1 MHGAGDAIG
10 RDSVATRREPGM
22 SMKKAEEMESVAMA
36 ATWQGPGRI
45 THGDPFLGGAESIL
59 GRARKRMR
67 AEAGVAWAASG
78 AYERVAL
85 SYLGISSTL
94 IAYFAKNL
102 QHPLRLLGVQAGVA
116 LVVLMLCWVGAHA
129 AAKEAR
135 IGAPDDAVHTRMA
148 RREIIGLRSLA
159 DRSAAY
165 DLAGSVRHA
174 AAE

>member
-1 MHGAGDAIG
+1 

-67 AEAGVAWAASG
+67 AE
-78 AYERVAL
+78 ERVAL

-129 AAKEAR
+129 
-135 IGAPDDAVHTRMA
+135 
-148 RREIIGLRSLA
+148 
-159 DRSAAY
+159 
-165 DLAGSVRHA
+165 
-174 AAE
+174 